1 MRNTMNEPVIYKVD
15 SATYHSCQMID
26 SLRFYYC
33 KRHEL
38 KFFDARCNWTMNPDT
53 LRYYQILAEDE
64 WQAEELARQTYAEE
78 FHISKD
84 FVEVVV

>member
-1 MRNTMNEPVIYKVD
+1 MQEPIIYKVD
-15 SATYHSCQMID
+15 SATYHSGQMID
-26 SLRFYYC
+26 SLRFYYYN
-33 KRHEL
+33 RREL

-53 LRYYQILAEDE
+53 LRYYQILAEDQ
-64 WQAEELARQTYAEE
+64 WQAKELARQTYAEE